1 MIDRVTEYAKK
12 VANREIFT
20 GELHR
25 LACERH
31 LRDLERQNTPEF
43 PYYWDVS
50 KSERILEYAETLTIG
65 EGFEK
70 RPVQLLGFQIFDM
83 GCLFGWFNQKNKRRF
98 RRSYESMARQNS
110 KTFKNG
116 IRGTYIAAFSGYY
129 YGKLFTAATKKR
141 QARLAWE
148 EMSKFIQSDSD
159 LAGEELSSEK
169 DGIFAVKDYKSTI
182 ISNETHCTIEAL
194 SKESGL
200 DDGFR
205 AIYASID
212 EYHQHK
218 TNQIYKAL
226 YNGTKSLPET
236 LISVITTRGE
246 KINTPC
252 YELDSYCIK
261 ILRGIAFAEDFFV
274 DIYTLDK
281 GDDIWDPKNLI
292 KANPFLA
299 ANEDTL
305 NTLIT
310 DMQTAKDM
318 GGLEQRDFMV
328 KSLNLWVKNTD
339 DQFVDIDKWK
349 ECETNKTL
357 ENMRGKPCYVGIDLS
372 SGGDLTT
379 VAIEIPLDSE
389 TFYLYSHSFM
399 PKGRLDEH
407 IETDIAPYDIW
418 EESGLITVT
427 GGMTEYKNDYK
438 FIIKHLKEII
448 ELYDLKIQAIGYDPH
463 NADGFLSDLEIFGVP
478 LLSVT
483 QSARFLNDAT
493 VDMRLNIKSKKIEYD
508 QKNELMSWS
517 FTNAKVV
524 ANSFGEI
531 KVDKEP
537 KSKNQRIDPVDACID
552 AHVAYMKLKEATPE
566 IDLDKEMEKYLEIM
580 NWKGGG
586 QDKI

>member
-1 MIDRVTEYAKK
+1 MIDRVTEYARK
-12 VANREIFT
+12 VVSGEIFT

-31 LRDLERQNTPEF
+31 LKNLEIQNTVEF
-43 PYYWDVS
+43 PYYWDVA

-70 RPVQLLGFQIFDM
+70 KPVKLLGFQIFDM
-83 GCLFGWFNQKNKRRF
+83 GCLFGWYNQKGKRRF

-116 IRGTYIAAFSGYY
+116 IRGTYIAGFSGYY

-148 EMSKFIQSDSD
+148 EMSKFIQSDED
-159 LAGEELSSEK
+159 LAGEDIASEK
-169 DGIFAVKDYKSTI
+169 DGMFAVKDYKSVI
-182 ISNETHCTIEAL
+182 IANQTHCTIEAL

-205 AIYASID
+205 TIYASID
-212 EYHQHK
+212 EYHQPK

-236 LISVITTRGE
+236 LISIITTRGD

-252 YELDSYCIK
+252 YELDNYCCN
-261 ILRGIAFAEDFFV
+261 ILRGIAKAEDFFV
-274 DIYTLDK
+274 DIYALDK

-292 KANPFLA
+292 KANPYLA

-318 GGLEQRDFMV
+318 GGNELRDFMV
-328 KSLNLWVKNTD
+328 KSLNMWVNNAD
-339 DQFVDIDKWK
+339 DQFIDIDKWK
-349 ECETNKTL
+349 KCETEKTL
-357 ENMRGKPCYVGIDLS
+357 EDMRGKKCFAGIDLS

-379 VAIEIPLDSE
+379 ISLEFPLEKDK
-389 TFYLYSHSFM
+389 FYIYSHSFM
-399 PKGRLDEH
+399 PRGRLDEH
-407 IETDIAPYDIW
+407 IETDIAPYDLW
-418 EESGLITVT
+418 ESAGLITVT
-427 GGMTEYKNDYK
+427 GGVSEYKNDYK
-438 FIIKHLKEII
+438 FIINHLKDLIQE
-448 ELYDLKIQAIGYDPH
+448 YDLDLKAIGYDPH
-463 NADGFLSDLEIFGVP
+463 NADGFLGDLEEFGVP
-478 LLSVT
+478 LLQVT

-493 VDMRLNIKSKKIEYD
+493 VDMQLNIKSQKIEYD
-508 QKNELMSWS
+508 KQNELLSWS
-517 FTNAKVV
+517 FSNAKVV
-524 ANSFGEI
+524 KNSFGEI
-531 KVDKEP
+531 KIDKEP
-537 KSKNQRIDPVDACID
+537 KAKTKRIDPADACID
-552 AHVAYMKLKEATPE
+552 AHVAYMKLKEEPV
-566 IDLDKEMEKYLEIM
+566 DVDKEMENYLQMMMWRKNGDE
-580 NWKGGG
+580 
-586 QDKI
+586 